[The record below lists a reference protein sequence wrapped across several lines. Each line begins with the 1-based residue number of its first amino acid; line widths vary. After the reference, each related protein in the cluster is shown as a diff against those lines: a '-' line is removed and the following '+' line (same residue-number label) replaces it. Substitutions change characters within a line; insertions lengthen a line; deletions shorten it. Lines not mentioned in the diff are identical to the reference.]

1 MSAGEND
8 KSERSDERSPER
20 IERDRGGNKKEA
32 TRAIHGG
39 EVREGKKDRAE
50 GEKLC
55 RLKCGDDCVDSM
67 HKSPHAHFQ
76 ASWSF
81 WRHRFSSPVPSL
93 ASFSSVASLWHY
105 FPSFTQFMPPDFSPP
120 PHPFSLISISAWH
133 FLLCLLTP
141 ILLFPP
147 LGLCQAGLSF
157 GIWPCGTYSHSHP
170 SHRALPLHLF
180 LGAGVCTWSNIYAG
194 EGGSSGYSR
203 IYMKPILCSW
213 KTAVMIVLNG
223 YLYYFVTFLQ
233 TIQQNT
239 LSVWLQST
247 QLKQKITLVIVVLN
261 WE

>member
-1 MSAGEND
+1 M
-8 KSERSDERSPER
+8 RRR
-20 IERDRGGNKKEA
+20 
-32 TRAIHGG
+32 
-39 EVREGKKDRAE
+39 
-50 GEKLC
+50 LC
-55 RLKCGDDCVDSM
+55 RFNAQK
-67 HKSPHAHFQ
+67 PT
-76 ASWSF
+76 
-81 WRHRFSSPVPSL
+81 RTFSGLLIISETPLFFSGAFISIFLIRCLSL
-93 ASFSSVASLWHY
+93 AL
-105 FPSFTQFMPPDFSPP
+105 FPVLHSIYAPWFC
-120 PHPFSLISISAWH
+120 HPFSLISISAWH
-133 FLLCLLTP
+133 FRLWLLTP

-203 IYMKPILCSW
+203 IYIKPILCSW

-239 LSVWLQST
+239 LGVWLQRT
-247 QLKQKITLVIVVLN
+247 QLKQIIKLVIVVLN

>member
-20 IERDRGGNKKEA
+20 IKRDRGGNKKEA

-93 ASFSSVASLWHY
+93 ASFSSVATLWHY

-120 PHPFSLISISAWH
+120 PSSLFSHLH
-133 FLLCLLTP
+133 LRLTLSSVP
-141 ILLFPP
+141 PDADPSFPP
-147 LGLCQAGLSF
+147 SGSLSGRIKF
-157 GIWPCGTYSHSHP
+157 WNLTL
-170 SHRALPLHLF
+170 RHLF
-180 LGAGVCTWSNIYAG
+180 
-194 EGGSSGYSR
+194 
-203 IYMKPILCSW
+203 
-213 KTAVMIVLNG
+213 
-223 YLYYFVTFLQ
+223 
-233 TIQQNT
+233 T
-239 LSVWLQST
+239 LSSLSPRAAASFVSGCGCVHV
-247 QLKQKITLVIVVLN
+247 K
-261 WE
+261 